1 MFNLFRSLLL
11 TLLLSFTLPILLLV
25 TLLTGLG
32 VLGYLPVVDTIGQLA
47 QSQLIQFLVIFG
59 DGAMWPGLLIIAA
72 TCSLVAGFFDLFNFW
87 LYGLSSNAK
96 S

>member
-1 MFNLFRSLLL
+1 MNNLFRSLLL
-11 TLLLSFTLPILLLV
+11 TLFLSFTVPLLLLV

-32 VLGYLPVVDTIGQLA
+32 ILGYLPVVDTISQFA

-87 LYGLSSNAK
+87 LYGFPDKAEF
-96 S
+96 

>member
-11 TLLLSFTLPILLLV
+11 TLLLSFTLPIILLV
-25 TLLTGLG
+25 ALLTGLG
-32 VLGYLPVVDTIGQLA
+32 ILGYLPWVDTIGQFG
-47 QSQLIQFLVIFG
+47 QSQLIQFLMIFG

-87 LYGLSSNAK
+87 LYGFPDNAK